1 MKNKLKRFGIKDYK
15 SLAMPLNSNN
25 KLSRNINTYILE
37 KVEIIKEVLYKILA
51 NSLIY
56 AIIGI

>member
-15 SLAMPLNSNN
+15 SLAMPLNPNN